1 MLVCDQDS
9 KECMVHRCPNCPDSA
24 GLSNYLLQQ
33 PLHEENNNED
43 DGCDDDDNENER
55 EEVINFQQWTA
66 VD

>member
-1 MLVCDQDS
+1 
-9 KECMVHRCPNCPDSA
+9 MVHRCPNCPDSA